1 MIDKS
6 RVLDDVRRGMIP
18 AHIYNDREIFELE
31 RDRLFSRAW
40 LFIGH
45 ESEIPSNGDYVVRR
59 LLDDSFILTRD
70 SAGEVRAMFNM
81 CLHRGMQVCR
91 AEMGNAS
98 NFRCPYHGWSYRND
112 GRIIGLPF
120 HQDAYGG
127 ETGFKKKGKT
137 LLPAPNLATYN
148 GLIFIS
154 LDPAAEPLEDFLGD
168 FKYYLDFYTNQSAE
182 GVEVRGPQR
191 WRIKANWKIGAE
203 NFAGDMYH
211 TPQTHTSVV
220 EIGLFREPKA
230 EKRKDGATY
239 WANKGGGTTYKLPA
253 GTFEERMRYVGYP
266 DEMIARIKE
275 TWSPEQQSLVGDDG
289 FMISAASC
297 FPNMSFV
304 HNWPKVE
311 EGEDVLPFISIR
323 MWQPISENE
332 TEVYSWF
339 AVDASAPEEFK
350 KNSYKAYL
358 MCFGSTGMFEQDDVE
373 NWVSLTN
380 TAGGS
385 MARRLLLN
393 SRMGLL
399 EDDSTVV
406 AALPPERFHGPGT
419 AQVGYNENNQREL
432 LALWADYLEMPPV
445 TTDRT
450 ALGTADRDESTS
462 ADSIDCAA
470 TDSVGVANPKAVPS

>member
-1 MIDKS
+1 MTDYS
-6 RVLDDVRRGMIP
+6 QVFDDVRRGMIP
-18 AHIYNDREIFELE
+18 AHIYNDRELFDLE
-31 RDRLFSRAW
+31 KERLFSRAW
-40 LFIGH
+40 LFVAH
-45 ESEIPSNGDYVVRR
+45 ESEIPQDGDYVVRR
-59 LLDDSFILTRD
+59 VLNDSFIVARD
-70 SAGEVRAMFNM
+70 SRGDIRAMFNM

-112 GRIIGLPF
+112 GRLTGLPF
-120 HQDAYGG
+120 HREAYGG
-127 ETGFKKKGKT
+127 EDGFKKKGQT
-137 LLPAPNLATYN
+137 LLPAPNLASYN

-154 LDPAAEPLEDFLGD
+154 MDPDAEPLEDFLGD
-168 FKYYLDFYTNQSAE
+168 FKFYLDFYTKQSRH
-182 GVEVRGPQR
+182 GLEVRGPQR

-211 TPQTHTSVV
+211 TPQTHASVV

-239 WANKGGGTTYKLPA
+239 WAHKGGGTTYKLPP
-253 GTFEERMRYVGYP
+253 GTFEERMRYVGYT
-266 DEMIARIKE
+266 DDMIGRIKGV
-275 TWSPEQQSLVGDDG
+275 WSAEQQELVGENG
-289 FMISAASC
+289 FMISAATC

-311 EGEDVLPFISIR
+311 DGDDVLPFISIR

-339 AVDASAPEEFK
+339 AVDSAASEDYK

-380 TAGGS
+380 TASGS

-399 EDDSTVV
+399 DDDRTVV
-406 AALPPERFHGPGT
+406 EPLPAEQFRGPGR
-419 AQVGYNENNQREL
+419 AYVGYNENNQRAL
-432 LALWADYLEMPPV
+432 LKLWADHLQMAPI
-445 TTDRT
+445 
-450 ALGTADRDESTS
+450 S
-462 ADSIDCAA
+462 AAA
-470 TDSVGVANPKAVPS
+470 TEVGTRNPDGIAPMVQSNCAWAESLHSNETSGTPV

>member
-1 MIDKS
+1 MADQR
-6 RVLDDVRRGMIP
+6 RVLEDVRRGMIP
-18 AHIYNDREIFELE
+18 AHIYNDAEIFELE
-31 RDRLFSRAW
+31 KERIFNRAW
-40 LFIGH
+40 IFVAH
-45 ESEIPSNGDYVVRR
+45 ESEIPQDGDYVVRR
-59 LLDDSFILTRD
+59 VLNDSFIIARD
-70 SAGEVRAMFNM
+70 SAGEIRAMFNM

-120 HQDAYGG
+120 HKDAYGG
-127 ETGFKKKGKT
+127 EAGFKKKGQT
-137 LLPAPNLATYN
+137 LLPAPNLASYN

-154 LDPAAEPLEDFLGD
+154 LDADVEPLEDYLGD
-168 FKYYLDFYTNQSAE
+168 FKFYLDFYTRQSN
-182 GVEVRGPQR
+182 GGLEVRGPQR
-191 WRIKANWKIGAE
+191 WRIKANWKIGVE

-211 TPQTHTSVV
+211 TPQTHASVV

-239 WANKGGGTTYKLPA
+239 WAHRGGGTTYKLPP
-253 GTFEERMRYVGYP
+253 GTFDERMRYVGYT
-266 DEMIARIKE
+266 DDMIGRIKE
-275 TWSPEQQSLVGDDG
+275 VWTTEQQQVVGEDG

-297 FPNMSFV
+297 FPNLSLV

-311 EGEDVLPFISIR
+311 EGSQTGCDVLPFISIR
-323 MWQPISENE
+323 MWQPIDEHE

-339 AVDASAPEEFK
+339 AVDSAAPEQFK

-399 EDDSTVV
+399 ADGTPVV
-406 AALPPERFHGPGT
+406 EPLPPSRFHGPGV
-419 AQVGYNENNQREL
+419 ARVGYNESNQREL
-432 LALWADYLEMPPV
+432 LNMWADHLESPAGPTRPRTDIGTHNPDGLTPLRQTKRSTAVV
-445 TTDRT
+445 TGAHR
-450 ALGTADRDESTS
+450 
-462 ADSIDCAA
+462 
-470 TDSVGVANPKAVPS
+470 

>member
-1 MIDKS
+1 MENHQQ
-6 RVLDDVRRGMIP
+6 VLDDVRQGMLP
-18 AHIYNDREIFELE
+18 AHIYNDSALFELE
-31 RDRLFSRAW
+31 KERLFRRAW
-40 LFIGH
+40 MFVAH
-45 ESEIPSNGDYVVRR
+45 ESEIPNDGDYVVRR
-59 LLDDSFILTRD
+59 LLNDSFIVARD
-70 SAGEVRAMFNM
+70 SKGDVRAMFNM

-120 HQDAYGG
+120 HNEAYGG
-127 ETGFKKKGKT
+127 EEGFQKKGQT
-137 LLPAPNLATYN
+137 LLPAPNLASYN

-154 LDPAAEPLEDFLGD
+154 MDPDAPPLEEFLGG
-168 FKYYLDFYTNQSAE
+168 FKFYLDYYTKQSKA
-182 GVEVRGPQR
+182 GLEVSGPQR
-191 WRIKANWKIGAE
+191 WRIKANWKIGVE

-211 TPQTHTSVV
+211 TPQTHASVV

-239 WANKGGGTTYKLPA
+239 WADCGGGTTYKLPP
-253 GTFEERMRYVGYP
+253 GSFEERMAYVGYP
-266 DEMIARIKE
+266 AEMVSRMKE
-275 TWSPEQQSLVGDDG
+275 VWTPDQQRVVGEDG

-304 HNWPKVE
+304 HNWPKIQNSDE
-311 EGEDVLPFISIR
+311 VLPFISIR
-323 MWQPISENE
+323 TWQPISENE

-339 AVDASAPEEFK
+339 AVDAAAPEQYK
-350 KNSYKAYL
+350 KDSYKAYL

-380 TAGGS
+380 TAAGS

-399 EDDSTVV
+399 ADGAPVV
-406 AALPPERFHGPGT
+406 DALSEKQFHGPGT
-419 AQVGYNENNQREL
+419 AIVGYNENNQRAL
-432 LALWADYLEMPPV
+432 LRLWADHLERPAKAADTTAIGTHRPDGIPPLV
-445 TTDRT
+445 QTNGAGSR
-450 ALGTADRDESTS
+450 AD
-462 ADSIDCAA
+462 ADLEEVQA
-470 TDSVGVANPKAVPS
+470 